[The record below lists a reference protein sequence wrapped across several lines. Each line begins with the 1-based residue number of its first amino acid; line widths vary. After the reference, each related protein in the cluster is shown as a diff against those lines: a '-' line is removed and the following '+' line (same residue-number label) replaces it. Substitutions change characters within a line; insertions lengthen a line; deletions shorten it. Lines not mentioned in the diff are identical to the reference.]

1 MSRSDAVITTADLRK
16 SYGRVE
22 ALRGVSIAV
31 HPGEVYGLLGP
42 NGAGK
47 STLIKVLLGIV
58 RKTEGNADLLGRPAG
73 TSEIRKRVGYL
84 PEDHQ
89 FPLYHTGTSLLDF
102 YGQLYGLPRDDRR
115 KKIPEVLELVGLK
128 KRADSKIR
136 TYSKGM
142 KQRLGIAQAIFHDPE
157 VIFLD
162 EPTDGVDPA
171 GRREI
176 RELMETLK
184 KEGRT
189 VFLNSHLLGEVEL
202 VCDRVAIMQQGQLV
216 RQGTVGEL
224 TRQEGRYV
232 IGLAPNQTFPAADVQ
247 KLGFKTEQTGEHWE
261 VVTGIDGGIDKVL
274 SLIQS
279 QGLRLR
285 HLVEKKETL
294 EDVFMKVVDQA
305 DPGTDRRR
313 ARASRPVARGDER

>member
-1 MSRSDAVITTADLRK
+1 
-16 SYGRVE
+16 
-22 ALRGVSIAV
+22 
-31 HPGEVYGLLGP
+31 
-42 NGAGK
+42 
-47 STLIKVLLGIV
+47 VLLGIV
-58 RKTEGNADLLGRPAG
+58 RKTEGSADLLGRPAG

-89 FPLYHTGTSLLDF
+89 FPLYHTGSSLLDF
-102 YGQLYGLPRDDRR
+102 YGQLYGLSKDDRR

-128 KRADSKIR
+128 KRGDSKIR

-142 KQRLGIAQAIFHDPE
+142 KQRLGIAQSIFHDPE

-176 RELMETLK
+176 RDLMETLK

-202 VCDRVAIMQQGQLV
+202 ICDRVAIMQSGQLV

-224 TRQEGRYV
+224 TRQEGRFV
-232 IGLAPNQTFPAADVQ
+232 LGVAPDQKFPAEDVK
-247 KLGFKTEQTGEHWE
+247 KLGLQVEQVGEHWE
-261 VVTGIDGGIDKVL
+261 VVAGAGDGIDKVI

-294 EDVFMKVVDQA
+294 EDVFMKLVDQA

-313 ARASRPVARGDER
+313 ARASRPVARRDD